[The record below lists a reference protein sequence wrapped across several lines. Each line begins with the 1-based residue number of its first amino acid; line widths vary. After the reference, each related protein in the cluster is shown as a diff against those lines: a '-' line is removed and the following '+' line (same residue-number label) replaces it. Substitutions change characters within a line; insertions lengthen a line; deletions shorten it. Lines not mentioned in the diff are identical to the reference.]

1 MKKPRRSQRI
11 SSKSQTTPLINDNA
25 QLPSPMTH
33 QESTMT
39 EEYREGTISPPEG
52 RSSQIRPRTPASS
65 SPPPQG
71 LSSPPADTQVL
82 SQFVFPMQGL
92 SYDVEDEEAEGVWG
106 YLLPLD
112 RKLGDTLVLRRRT
125 ACPAPT
131 PGDDFGK
138 GTARRG
144 CGLSASRS
152 YGEEE
157 EQYEENKRTKGFPA
171 GGYLVGRHPEC
182 GMFEVIVLRR
192 EPDSFQT
199 VLFSY
204 LLFRIDT
211 VYFSLRTKVENP
223 LLWWKISR
231 VMELL

>member
-1 MKKPRRSQRI
+1 MAPRTEKSQLKRSRISVGEGEQDVKKPRRSQRI
-11 SSKSQTTPLINDNA
+11 TSKSATTPLINDNA

-33 QESTMT
+33 QESTIT
-39 EEYREGTISPPEG
+39 EGYREGTITPPEG
-52 RSSQIRPRTPASS
+52 RPSQIHPRTPISS
-65 SPPPQG
+65 PPPPQG

-106 YLLPLD
+106 YLLPLG

-131 PGDDFGK
+131 PGVDFGK

-144 CGLSASRS
+144 CGLSTSLS

-182 GMFEVIVLRR
+182 GI
-192 EPDSFQT
+192 FQGPLILEARKLT
-199 VLFSY
+199 EFRSCSSAAYY
-204 LLFRIDT
+204 L
-211 VYFSLRTKVENP
+211 E
-223 LLWWKISR
+223 
-231 VMELL
+231 